1 MSDTEHDRGER
12 GVDRGTHYS
21 FFGGR
26 IVLGEPA
33 LPPRGRCTPAHR
45 DGNRPDALLPLPVRS
60 LAGGCRQQLSRRH
73 RAHRRRRAPLAG
85 PDWRSLLASTAIIV
99 TPCVVFFILVAPYL
113 GRHVSW
119 ALVALS
125 AVLVGFVLAMLA
137 TTALRDP
144 GFYPRSPPSSDVE
157 YG

>member
-1 MSDTEHDRGER
+1 M
-12 GVDRGTHYS
+12 DRGTHYS

-33 LPPRGRCTPAHR
+33 CLAAARPRHARAQRGQNRPAALPRLPPAPWPAAVVI
-45 DGNRPDALLPLPVRS
+45 RP
-60 LAGGCRQQLSRRH
+60 
-73 RAHRRRRAPLAG
+73 RAHRRRRTPLAG

-99 TPCVVFFILVAPYL
+99 APCVVFFIFVAPYL

-125 AVLVGFVLAMLA
+125 AVLVCLVLAMLA
-137 TTALRDP
+137 ATALRDP
-144 GFYPRSPPSSDVE
+144 GFYPRSPPSGDVE